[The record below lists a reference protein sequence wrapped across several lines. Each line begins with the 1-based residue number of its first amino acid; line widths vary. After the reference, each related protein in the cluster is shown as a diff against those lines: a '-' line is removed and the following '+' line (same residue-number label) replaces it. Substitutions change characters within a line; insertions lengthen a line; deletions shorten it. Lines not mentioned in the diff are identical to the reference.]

1 MNGMAQSLLYLN
13 EDSFMNGKFIGFK
26 ENNIALTPSFF
37 SGDFGLISKDN
48 IKNLKDFALKNN
60 TTARLNL
67 FANRDDRLQY
77 MLICHPHKKDIKCK
91 KWLNSASIYT
101 IIEGTMQFVLYDNNF
116 NIIKT
121 AELNR
126 ENFAIR
132 IPKNQ
137 YYKIEILEEPVVFI
151 EFRNGPYKEENKI
164 ERVNV

>member
-1 MNGMAQSLLYLN
+1 
-13 EDSFMNGKFIGFK
+13 MNGKFIGFK

-67 FANRDDRLQY
+67 FANRDERLQY

-116 NIIKT
+116 NII
-121 AELNR
+121 N
-126 ENFAIR
+126 
-132 IPKNQ
+132 IPN
-137 YYKIEILEEPVVFI
+137 LF
-151 EFRNGPYKEENKI
+151 
-164 ERVNV
+164 